1 MSTPLL
7 PSALM
12 GPLFSSAAMREILSD
27 SARLNRML
35 RAEAALAAAEA
46 SLGVIPKGAAKPIAD
61 ACHARFYD
69 VGALG
74 LAAVSAGNLA
84 IPLVKALTA
93 EVAKKDPEAARYV
106 HWGATSQ
113 DIIDTALVLEL
124 RAVIDDLLTEI
135 DRAIPAFTTL
145 AEKHRHTATV
155 GRTWLQ
161 QALPMPFGLK
171 VAGYAAALTRAR
183 ARLKR
188 VRNEDLVL
196 QFGGATG
203 TLAALGDRGLEVAI
217 AFARELDLPLPDAPW
232 HTHRD
237 RLGEVAS
244 ALALLAGTCGKI
256 ARDVALLMQTEVGE
270 AFEPAGEG
278 RGGSSTMPHKRN
290 PVAAAAGL
298 ACAAIAPQLCATIL
312 AAQVQE
318 HERAAGAWAAEWP
331 TFPALALVTSGALNS
346 VVDIA
351 EGLDVDDE
359 RMRANLDITGGQ
371 IMAEAVAFKLAASIG
386 KAEAHKL
393 VEEASKRAHS
403 GKKSLKDALAA
414 DPKVTAVVPAGELS
428 KLFDPM
434 SYQGVAQQFIDR
446 LIATA
451 KTGR

>member
-1 MSTPLL
+1 MS
-7 PSALM
+7 
-12 GPLFSSAAMREILSD
+12 PLFSSAAMREILSD
-27 SARLNRML
+27 TARLNRML
-35 RAEAALAAAEA
+35 RTEAALAAAEA
-46 SLGVIPKGAAKPIAD
+46 SVGVIPAGAAKPIAE
-61 ACHARFYD
+61 ACHAKFYD
-69 VGALG
+69 TGALG
-74 LAAVSAGNLA
+74 LAAVAAGNLA

-93 EVAKKDPEAARYV
+93 EVAKKDPDAARYV

-124 RAVIDDLLTEI
+124 RAVIDDLVTEL

-145 AEKHRHTATV
+145 AEKYRHTATV

-171 VAGYAAALTRAR
+171 VAGYASALTRAR

-188 VRNEDLVL
+188 VRNEALVL

-203 TLAALGDRGLEVAI
+203 TLAALGDRGLDVAI
-217 AFARELDLPLPDAPW
+217 AFAKELDLPLPDGPW

-237 RLGEVAS
+237 RLGDVAT
-244 ALALLAGTCGKI
+244 ALALLAGSCGKI

-290 PVAAAAGL
+290 PVASAAGL
-298 ACAAIAPQLCATIL
+298 ACAAMAPQLCATIL

-331 TFPALALVTSGALNS
+331 TFPALALVTSGALAA

-351 EGLDVDDE
+351 EGLDVDVE

-371 IMAEAVAFKLAASIG
+371 IMAEAVAFKLAESIG
-386 KAEAHKL
+386 KGEAHTL
-393 VEEASKRAHS
+393 VEEASKRAHAERA
-403 GKKSLKDALAA
+403 SLKDALAA
-414 DPKVTAVVPAGELS
+414 DPKVTAVVPANELS

-451 KTGR
+451 KASR

>member
-1 MSTPLL
+1 MSSPLL
-7 PSALM
+7 PSSLM
-12 GPLFSSAAMREILSD
+12 SPLFSSSAMREIVSD
-27 SARLNRML
+27 PARLQRML
-35 RAEAALAAAEA
+35 KTEAALAAAEA
-46 SLGVIPKGAAKPIAD
+46 SLGVIPAGAAKPIAN
-61 ACHARFYD
+61 ACQAKLYD
-69 VGALG
+69 IGALG

-93 EVAKKDPEAARYV
+93 EVAKHDPEAARYV

-124 RAVIDDLLTEI
+124 RAVIDDLVTEL

-145 AEKHRHTATV
+145 AEKHRHTPTV

-183 ARLKR
+183 VRLRR
-188 VRNEDLVL
+188 VRQEDLVL

-203 TLAALGDRGLEVAI
+203 TLAALGGRGIEVAI
-217 AFARELDLPLPDAPW
+217 AFAKELDLPLPDAPW

-237 RLGEVAS
+237 RLAEVAS
-244 ALALLAGTCGKI
+244 ALAMLAGTCGKI

-278 RGGSSTMPHKRN
+278 RGASSTMPHKRN
-290 PVAAAAGL
+290 PVAAASGL

-312 AAQVQE
+312 ASQVQE

-331 TFPALALVTSGALNS
+331 TFPALALVTSGALAS

-351 EGLDVDDE
+351 DGLDVDVE
-359 RMRANLDITGGQ
+359 RMRANLEISDGQ
-371 IMAEAVAFKLAASIG
+371 IMAEAVAFRLAEKVG
-386 KAEAHKL
+386 KGEAHKL
-393 VEEASKRAHS
+393 VEEASKKAHAES
-403 GKKSLKDALAA
+403 RHFKDVLIA
-414 DPKVTAVVPAGELS
+414 DARVTAIIPAAELP
-428 KLFDPM
+428 KLFDPL
-434 SYQGVAQQFIDR
+434 SYQGVAQAFIDR

-451 KTGR
+451 KAGR

>member
-12 GPLFSSAAMREILSD
+12 TPLFSSAAMREILSD
-27 SARLNRML
+27 GARLNRML
-35 RAEAALAAAEA
+35 RAESALAAAEA
-46 SLGVIPKGAAKPIAD
+46 AVGVIPKSAVKPIAD
-61 ACHARFYD
+61 ACHAKFYD
-69 VGALG
+69 IGALG

-124 RAVIDDLLTEI
+124 RAVIDDLITEL

-145 AEKHRHTATV
+145 AEKHRHTPTV

-171 VAGYAAALTRAR
+171 IAGYASALTRAC

-188 VRNEDLVL
+188 VRNEALVL
-196 QFGGATG
+196 QFGGAAG
-203 TLAALGDRGLEVAI
+203 TLAALGDRGIDVAI
-217 AFARELDLPLPDAPW
+217 AFAKELDLPLPDGPW

-244 ALALLAGTCGKI
+244 ALAILAGTCGKI

-298 ACAAIAPQLCATIL
+298 ACAAMAPQLCATIL

-331 TFPALALVTSGALNS
+331 TFPALALVTSGALNA

-351 EGLDVDDE
+351 DGLDVDAE

-371 IMAEAVAFKLAASIG
+371 IMAEAVAFKLAGTIG
-386 KAEAHKL
+386 KSDAHKL
-393 VEEASKRAHS
+393 VEEASKRAHAENMT
-403 GKKSLKDALAA
+403 LREALAA
-414 DPKVTAVVPAGELS
+414 EPKVTAVIPAGELFR
-428 KLFDPM
+428 LFDPM

-446 LIATA
+446 LVATA
-451 KTGR
+451 KAGR